1 MKVYV
6 GQTRSRKLIAELSRL
21 GFGEMTQPY
30 EYPPRR
36 LPWAL
41 DNGAFADHRKGRP
54 VNVERLLT
62 VARKASARQ
71 RPDFV
76 VAPDVIAGGRSSLRL
91 SLRWR
96 DAIADLGLPVALVVQ
111 DGMSRKDVEPHL
123 DKFDV
128 LFVGGTLKWKIRT
141 GASWATLARELGKS
155 CHVGRVGTRKRV
167 MWSKRIGANSID
179 SCLPLWSREK
189 LDTFVHALGVQKQL
203 DLFISMDQNTD
214 LGCAQVRCVQSDTV
228 DA

>member
-54 VNVERLLT
+54 VNVQRLLT
-62 VARKASARQ
+62 VARKASAGQ
-71 RPDFV
+71 KPDFV
-76 VAPDVIAGGRSSLRL
+76 VAPDVIAGGRESLRL
-91 SLRWR
+91 SVRWR
-96 DAIADLGLPVALVVQ
+96 DPIAEMGLRVALVVQ
-111 DGMSRKDVEPHL
+111 DGMTREDVGPHL
-123 DKFDV
+123 EKFDV
-128 LFVGGTLKWKIRT
+128 LFVGGSLPWKIRT
-141 GASWATLARELGKS
+141 GASWATFARELGMA

-167 MWSKRIGANSID
+167 MWSKRIGADSID
-179 SCLPLWSREK
+179 SCLPLWSREN
-189 LDTFVHALGVQKQL
+189 LESFVNALGAQKQL
-203 DLFISMDQNTD
+203 DLFIPMESAE
-214 LGCAQVRCVQSDTV
+214 G
-228 DA
+228 